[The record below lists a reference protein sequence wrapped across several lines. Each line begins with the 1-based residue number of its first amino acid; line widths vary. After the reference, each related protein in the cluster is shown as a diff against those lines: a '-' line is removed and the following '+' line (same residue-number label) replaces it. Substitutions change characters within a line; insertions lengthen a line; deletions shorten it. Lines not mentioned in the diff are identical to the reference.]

1 MSPEK
6 KNYRVLKDNLGSA
19 EVLIS
24 PGRDLRPKESEKEST
39 CPFCPGNEHLT
50 PPTLLELPE
59 GSKDKGG
66 RGAWEV
72 RVFENKHPFFPQQKA
87 DEAYGIHEVIV
98 ESPDHDAVFHRLP
111 VKAIS
116 RIMRV
121 IRQRISHHSSNEHLC
136 ALMAFR
142 NQGFHAGASIK
153 HPHTQLV
160 GLSWVPPRLVQESEA
175 FLNTAEQGY
184 CPLCLEPS
192 DPLIIIEENSFR
204 AFSPPAPRFQR
215 ETWIAPVHHEPAFT
229 NLKDR
234 EIDDLAALFKKVL
247 SAIEKLSSDGKKDKP
262 FEYNLVLHTEP
273 LNEESGTFHTHLE
286 ILPRPEAL
294 AGFEI
299 GSGMLVN
306 PIPPEKAVSDL
317 REILFA

>member
-1 MSPEK
+1 MNVRRK
-6 KNYRVLKDNLGSA
+6 KNRVLKDNLGDT

-50 PPTLLELPE
+50 PPSLLELPE
-59 GSKDKGG
+59 GSKDKS
-66 RGAWEV
+66 WEI
-72 RVFENKHPFFPQQKA
+72 RVFENRYPFFPQQRA
-87 DEAYGIHEVIV
+87 DETNGIHEVIV
-98 ESPDHDAVFHRLP
+98 ESPNHDALFHRMP
-111 VKAIS
+111 VKNIS
-116 RIMRV
+116 RVMYV
-121 IRQRISHHSSNEHLC
+121 IRQRMHYHSSNERLR

-142 NQGFHAGASIK
+142 NEGLHGGASIK

-175 FLNTAEQGY
+175 FLNMAEQGY

-192 DPLIIIEENSFR
+192 DPLIIIEEGSFR

-229 NLKDR
+229 NLKDH

-247 SAIEKLSSDGKKDKP
+247 SAIAELSSDGKKDKT
-262 FEYNLVLHTEP
+262 FEYNLLLHTEP
-273 LNEESGTFHTHLE
+273 LNDESGTFHTHIE

-306 PIPPEKAVSDL
+306 PVPPEQAVSDL
-317 REILFA
+317 RKILFA